1 MPPKSPGDYPAEL
14 TAFLAPAQGE
24 DELGRLG
31 GYRILKVL
39 GHGGMGVVFQGED
52 PKLGRRVAI
61 KAMLPHLAESKSAQQ
76 RFLRE
81 ARAAAALEHDHI
93 VPIFH
98 VGEDRGAPF
107 IVMPFLQG
115 EPLDQRLERDGK
127 LPVAEV
133 LRIGRQTAQGLA
145 AAHKKGL
152 IHRDIKPANIWL
164 EDHDSPLSP
173 RGRGAGGEGFRVKIL
188 DFGLARPA
196 MDNAQLTQQGAI
208 IGTPAYMAPEQ
219 ATGGAVDARCDLFS
233 LGCVLYR
240 MVTGQTPFKGT
251 DTIST
256 LMSVASDKPPAPR
269 EIDPDIPAGLSDLI
283 MQLLAKHPEARSE
296 SAQAVVQALQEIE
309 THSAP
314 RTSRPARKPAK
325 APPGAGTGRTVQ
337 VPPTPAA
344 NKTRP
349 SGKRRSS
356 LAWWLAGGILG
367 LGAAAAAIVLLWPT
381 PRGLVKIESD
391 DPNVEIV
398 FDKNG
403 PIVRGAGKEPIALRA
418 GEHGIRIKR
427 GDFEFEADKFVLQ
440 KGATLTLKLELLH
453 GKIEVVQDGK
463 VIATR
468 EVPRAPIFTNKL
480 GMEFV
485 LVPKGKSWLGGGKN
499 KPGVKEVDIKEDFY
513 LGKYEVTQEEWEKV
527 MGNNPSYFSRPG
539 AGGADK
545 VKGISDADLKRFPVE
560 FVTWDQAQLFVKA
573 LNQLDNEERWVYRLP
588 TEAEW
593 EYACRGGPMADKA
606 ESAFDF
612 YFNKPANT
620 LLPDQANFEHSTGLK
635 RPCKVGSYKPNRLGL
650 YDMHGNV
657 MEWCEDVVG
666 IDVAARKG
674 ACGAVRGAMTPTSAG
689 PRAAA
694 SSPLRGAAWTA
705 RRTACAWPALVQAR
719 RL

>member
-1 MPPKSPGDYPAEL
+1 MGGGLTGLGFGFGLGLGLGLVGLGLIGFGFGFTGLGLMGFGFGLGCAITGGGLLATAGAGPLLFRATTSRPARPSSSTPPPTQA
-14 TAFLAPAQGE
+14 
-24 DELGRLG
+24 
-31 GYRILKVL
+31 KVL

-98 VGEDRGAPF
+98 VGEERGAPF

-296 SAQAVVQALQEIE
+296 SRRRWCRR
-309 THSAP
+309 S
-314 RTSRPARKPAK
+314 RKSRPTALHALLAQPASQPKPRLALARE
-325 APPGAGTGRTVQ
+325 
-337 VPPTPAA
+337 
-344 NKTRP
+344 P
-349 SGKRRSS
+349 SGTTDPRREQDTPVREKA
-356 LAWWLAGGILG
+356 LFVGLVAGGRHSW

-485 LVPKGKSWLGGGKN
+485 LVPKGKSWLGEQN

-527 MGNNPSYFSRPG
+527 MGNNPGYFSRPG

-545 VKGISDADLKRFPVE
+545 VKGISDADLKFP
-560 FVTWDQAQLFVKA
+560 W
-573 LNQLDNEERWVYRLP
+573 
-588 TEAEW
+588 
-593 EYACRGGPMADKA
+593 
-606 ESAFDF
+606 
-612 YFNKPANT
+612 
-620 LLPDQANFEHSTGLK
+620 
-635 RPCKVGSYKPNRLGL
+635 
-650 YDMHGNV
+650 
-657 MEWCEDVVG
+657 
-666 IDVAARKG
+666 
-674 ACGAVRGAMTPTSAG
+674 
-689 PRAAA
+689 
-694 SSPLRGAAWTA
+694 SS
-705 RRTACAWPALVQAR
+705 
-719 RL
+719 